1 MEASVQSD
9 DKFQRV
15 PPDPPKINWEFW
27 SGGGGGGAA
36 RLILSMSTYD
46 SPSPRA
52 GRRSFIVLLSSL
64 RFPEQMKLS
73 VGGRLRPDSCSS
85 LSLQS
90 LANKYVGFQSCHRR
104 HWTLGQGAKRRA
116 KAFPSPC
123 NLFSMSLVTSPGHPF
138 SMSRPQG
145 PQGPRSHTLPVGRA
159 LHASLSIWQS
169 SLFFLSSEHLFG
181 WRAEEPEIT
190 RRVNSSKKLFW
201 QNVIRRNVGGEGGG
215 RPRPADWLWG
225 GTHSSTPFLL
235 VSSAKVEEE
244 EKPTVVMWA
253 ELRQLHLT
261 HEWSSSLAT
270 LCIIGWL
277 LHVCHCVTKTD
288 RGAKVRGD
296 CVLMFLSFFSPLVF
310 NIYESRIMTTA
321 PKHNHQP
328 RLPPWPLWTSVK
340 EKEIVFHFSNTPIRK
355 QFRLRL

>member
-15 PPDPPKINWEFW
+15 PPDPQKINWEFW
-27 SGGGGGGAA
+27 SWEDGGWLVQLAWFSACPHMTVPRPELADAA
-36 RLILSMSTYD
+36 
-46 SPSPRA
+46 
-52 GRRSFIVLLSSL
+52 SL
-64 RFPEQMKLS
+64 
-73 VGGRLRPDSCSS
+73 C
-85 LSLQS
+85 
-90 LANKYVGFQSCHRR
+90 SCHRCVFQSR
-104 HWTLGQGAKRRA
+104 WSCQWEDDSVLTAAPPSLFRASQINMLGFKAATADIGHWVRGPNAEQKHSR
-116 KAFPSPC
+116 P
-123 NLFSMSLVTSPGHPF
+123 LVTCSQWAWSPRRGTHSAWAVHRAP
-138 SMSRPQG
+138 RG
-145 PQGPRSHTLPVGRA
+145 PALTHCLLGELCMPPSASDSH
-159 LHASLSIWQS
+159 HSFFIFWASLW
-169 SLFFLSSEHLFG
+169 LTR
-181 WRAEEPEIT
+181 WRA
-190 RRVNSSKKLFW
+190 
-201 QNVIRRNVGGEGGG
+201 RNNEKTERDSAERGGGEGGG

-261 HEWSSSLAT
+261 HKWSSSLAT

-296 CVLMFLSFFSPLVF
+296 CVLMFLSFFFPLVF

-328 RLPPWPLWTSVK
+328 CLPTWPLWNLCKRKRNHVSFFK
-340 EKEIVFHFSNTPIRK
+340 HSNKKTI
-355 QFRLRL
+355 QA